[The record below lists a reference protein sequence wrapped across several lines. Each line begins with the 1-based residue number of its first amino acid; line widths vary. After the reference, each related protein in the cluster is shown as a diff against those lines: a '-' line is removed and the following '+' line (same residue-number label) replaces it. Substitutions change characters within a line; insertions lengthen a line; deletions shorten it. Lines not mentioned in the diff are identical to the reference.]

1 MKSDITRDTFH
12 PSKHFSRVIS
22 QQGRVMLDADSNEQ
36 TSILLHYLRTLAMD
50 IIGPYAAPVM
60 RPGFALVSENDDVFI
75 TAGRYYVN
83 GILVQNDARVAYG
96 DQPYF
101 IVPGDDAF
109 AKSIASKANANY
121 WLYLDVWER
130 LITSIEDDS
139 IRESALGGPDTCSR
153 AQVAWQ
159 VRALDFAT
167 NAQNTKAQQ
176 RLEFLEN
183 RKKTLEEQLAAA
195 TTPEVEEIINTKL
208 ARVNKQIELVKKLQ
222 TRLQNNTPFG
232 KDDCALPLDQLL
244 PRSDALMAARLNP
257 GLQIVDACIT
267 SPDSKY
273 RGAENQLYRVEIHR
287 GGVASEA
294 TIKWS
299 RENGSV
305 AAAWIGTTEYEL
317 HVTNARGFSA
327 GNWVELTDD
336 AAEFQGRPGTL
347 ARLTKVEGGTLTVDK
362 DSVDQAL
369 LAWSSEARNPRIRR
383 WDHSQTEDTVLEDDG
398 SILIVE
404 TPPGTSDDDA
414 NWIDLEDGIQ
424 IQFSEGGEYRTG
436 DYWLI
441 PARVATGS
449 IEWPA
454 AENGMTKQLPPRG
467 VLHNFA
473 PLAFAAWANGNV
485 TFTGCDCTFAPMST
499 CFKATEILP
508 EVEDVAPSPATRLTT
523 RERRART
530 ASATKRR
537 KTTRTAEN

>member
-22 QQGRVMLDADSNEQ
+22 QQGRVMLDADNNEQ

-50 IIGPYAAPVM
+50 LIGPYAAPVM
-60 RPGFALVSENDDVFI
+60 RPGFGLLSENDDIFI
-75 TAGRYYVN
+75 LPGRYYVS
-83 GILVQNDARVAYG
+83 GILVQNNARVAYG
-96 DQPYF
+96 EQPYF
-101 IVPGDDAF
+101 VVPSDDAF

-121 WLYLDVWER
+121 WVYLDVWER
-130 LITSIEDDS
+130 LVTSIEDDS

-159 VRALDFAT
+159 VKALDVAT
-167 NAQNTKAQQ
+167 NTQNTKAAQ
-176 RLEFLEN
+176 RLEWLEK
-183 RKKTLEEQLAAA
+183 RKKTLEDQLAAA
-195 TTPEVEEIINTKL
+195 TTPEVEEIINAKL
-208 ARVNKQIELVKKLQ
+208 DRVNKQIDLVKKLQ
-222 TRLQNNTPFG
+222 TRLQNNAPFG
-232 KDDCALPLDQLL
+232 KDDCALPIDQLL
-244 PRSDALMAARLNP
+244 PRSDAFMAARLNP
-257 GLQIVDACIT
+257 GLQLVDACIT

-273 RGAENQLYRVEIHR
+273 RGAENQHYRVEIHR
-287 GGVASEA
+287 GGVAGEA
-294 TIKWS
+294 TITWS

-305 AAAWIGTTEYEL
+305 ATTWIGTTEYDL

-327 GNWVELTDD
+327 GNWVELMDD
-336 AAEFQGRPGTL
+336 ATEFQERPGIL
-347 ARLTKVEGGTLTVDK
+347 ARLSKVQGGTLTVDK

-383 WDHSQTEDTVLEDDG
+383 WDHFQTEDTVLEDDG

-404 TPPGTSDDDA
+404 TAPGTSDDDA
-414 NWIDLEDGIQ
+414 TWIDLEDGLQ

-467 VLHNFA
+467 VLHHFA
-473 PLAFAAWANGNV
+473 PLAFATWANGSV
-485 TFTGCDCTFAPMST
+485 TFAGCDCTFAPLST
-499 CFKATEILP
+499 CFKATDLP
-508 EVEDVAPSPATRLTT
+508 ADFEDVAPGPAARPGT
-523 RERRART
+523 RERRPRA
-530 ASATKRR
+530 A
-537 KTTRTAEN
+537 TTRRRTTRPPES

>member
-22 QQGRVMLDADSNEQ
+22 QQGRVMLDADNNEQ
-36 TSILLHYLRTLAMD
+36 TSILLNYLRTLAMD
-50 IIGPYAAPVM
+50 LIGPYAAPVM
-60 RPGFALVSENDDVFI
+60 RPGFGLLSENDDIFI
-75 TAGRYYVN
+75 LPGRYYVS
-83 GILVQNDARVAYG
+83 GILVQNNARVAYG
-96 DQPYF
+96 EQPYF
-101 IVPGDDAF
+101 VVPSDDTF

-121 WLYLDVWER
+121 WVYLDVWER
-130 LITSIEDDS
+130 LVTSIEDDS

-159 VRALDFAT
+159 VKALDVAT
-167 NAQNTKAQQ
+167 NAQNTKAAE
-176 RLEFLEN
+176 RLEWLEK
-183 RKKTLEEQLAAA
+183 RKKTLEDQLAAA
-195 TTPEVEEIINTKL
+195 TTPEVEEIINAKL
-208 ARVNKQIELVKKLQ
+208 ERVNKQIDLVKKLQ
-222 TRLQNNTPFG
+222 TRLQNNAPFG
-232 KDDCALPLDQLL
+232 KDDCALPIDQLL
-244 PRSDALMAARLNP
+244 PRSDAFMAARLNP
-257 GLQIVDACIT
+257 GLQLVDACIT

-287 GGVASEA
+287 GGVAGEA

-305 AAAWIGTTEYEL
+305 ASTWIGTTEYEL

-327 GNWVELTDD
+327 GNWVELMDD
-336 AAEFQGRPGTL
+336 ATEFQGRPGTL
-347 ARLTKVEGGTLTVDK
+347 ARLSKVQGGTLTVDK

-383 WDHSQTEDTVLEDDG
+383 WDHFQTEDTVLDDDG

-414 NWIDLEDGIQ
+414 AWIDLEDGLQ

-449 IEWPA
+449 IEWPP
-454 AENGMTKQLPPRG
+454 AENGMTKQLAPRG
-467 VLHNFA
+467 VLHHFA
-473 PLAFAAWANGNV
+473 PLAFATWANGNV
-485 TFTGCDCTFAPMST
+485 TFAGCDCTFAPLST
-499 CFKATEILP
+499 CFKATDLP
-508 EVEDVAPSPATRLTT
+508 ADFEDVAPGPAARPGT
-523 RERRART
+523 RERRPRA
-530 ASATKRR
+530 ATKRR
-537 KTTRTAEN
+537 RTTRNPES

>member
-22 QQGRVMLDADSNEQ
+22 QQGRVMLDADNNEQ

-50 IIGPYAAPVM
+50 LIGPYAAPVM
-60 RPGFALVSENDDVFI
+60 RPGFGLVSENDDVFI
-75 TAGRYYVN
+75 TPGRYYVN

-96 DQPYF
+96 EQPYF
-101 IVPGDDAF
+101 IVPGDDLF

-121 WLYLDVWER
+121 WVYLDVWER
-130 LITSIEDDS
+130 LVTSIEDDS

-167 NAQNTKAQQ
+167 NAQNTKAEQ
-176 RLEFLEN
+176 RLEWLEK
-183 RKKTLEEQLAAA
+183 RKKTLEDQLAAA
-195 TTPEVEEIINTKL
+195 TTPEVEEIINTKI

-222 TRLQNNTPFG
+222 TRLQNNAPFG

-244 PRSDALMAARLNP
+244 PRSDAFMAARLNP

-287 GGVASEA
+287 GGVAGEA

-305 AAAWIGTTEYEL
+305 ASSWIGTTEYDL

-327 GNWVELTDD
+327 GNWVELMDD
-336 AAEFQGRPGTL
+336 ATEFQGGTGTL
-347 ARLTKVEGGTLTVDK
+347 ARLSTVQGGTLSVDK

-383 WDHSQTEDTVLEDDG
+383 WDHFQTEDTVLEDDG
-398 SILIVE
+398 TILIVE

-414 NWIDLEDGIQ
+414 TWIDLEDGIQ

-454 AENGMTKQLPPRG
+454 ADGGMTKQLPPRG
-467 VLHNFA
+467 VLHHFA
-473 PLAFAAWANGNV
+473 PLAFAAWANGAV
-485 TFTGCDCTFAPMST
+485 TFTGCECTFEPLST
-499 CFKATEILP
+499 CFKPAELLP
-508 EVEDVAPSPATRLTT
+508 EPEDVAPGPASRPGT
-523 RERRART
+523 RERRVRVP
-530 ASATKRR
+530 TKRR
-537 KTTRTAEN
+537 RTPRNPES

>member
-22 QQGRVMLDADSNEQ
+22 QQGRVMLDADNNEQ

-50 IIGPYAAPVM
+50 LIGPYAAPVM
-60 RPGFALVSENDDVFI
+60 RPGFSLVSENDDVFI
-75 TAGRYYVN
+75 TPGRYYVN
-83 GILVQNDARVAYG
+83 GILVQNDARIAYG
-96 DQPYF
+96 EQPYF
-101 IVPGDDAF
+101 VVPEDDLF

-130 LITSIEDDS
+130 LVTSIEDDS

-159 VRALDFAT
+159 VRALDFAV
-167 NAQNTKAQQ
+167 NAQNTKADQ
-176 RLEFLEN
+176 RLEWLEN
-183 RKKTLEEQLAAA
+183 RKKKLEEQLAAA
-195 TTPEVEEIINTKL
+195 TPEVEAIINTKL

-222 TRLQNNTPFG
+222 TRLQNNAPFG
-232 KDDCALPLDQLL
+232 KDDCALPLDQLM

-273 RGAENQLYRVEIHR
+273 RGAENQLYRVEVHR
-287 GGVASEA
+287 GGVATEA

-305 AAAWIGTTEYEL
+305 AASWIGTTEYDL

-327 GNWVELTDD
+327 GNWVELMDD
-336 AAEFQGRPGTL
+336 ATEFQGRPGTL
-347 ARLTKVEGGTLTVDK
+347 ARLNKVEGGTLTVDK

-369 LAWSSEARNPRIRR
+369 LAWSSEARNPRVRR

-404 TPPGTSDDDA
+404 TAPGTSDDDA
-414 NWIDLEDGIQ
+414 TWIDLEDGIQ

-454 AENGMTKQLPPRG
+454 ADGGMTKQLPPRG

-485 TFTGCDCTFAPMST
+485 SFTGCDCTFAPLST
-499 CFKATEILP
+499 CFKAAELP
-508 EVEDVAPSPATRLTT
+508 AEPEDVAPGPARRLTA
-523 RERRART
+523 RERRVRT
-530 ASATKRR
+530 TTKRR
-537 KTTRTAEN
+537 RTTRNPES